1 MNTKNLTHLERAF
14 ASLPPEERERIIRH
28 GVALR
33 MLDLRNRL
41 SLAESKVRHFEAQYG
56 TTLEQIDARGLP
68 DNASYE
74 MHEDY
79 ILWHH
84 WAEVTKKVAQDI
96 AALQEIA
103 QQGLLGEATT
113 DGGH

>member
-1 MNTKNLTHLERAF
+1 MSA
-14 ASLPPEERERIIRH
+14 
-28 GVALR
+28 
-33 MLDLRNRL
+33 LRNRP
-41 SLAESKVRHFEAQYG
+41 SLAESKARHFEAHYRI
-56 TTLEQIDARGLP
+56 TLEQLDARGLP

-103 QQGLLGEATT
+103 QQGLPGEATT
-113 DGGH
+113 QKLLSF